1 MKALFSIA
9 SRSLVLCAM
18 LLGGAAH
25 SLEVVVGQVAPLSG
39 LEANQGRSYSVG
51 MQLFFNQVNKAGG
64 VNGHTF
70 KLVRKDDAGDPK
82 ETVAAT
88 RKLLAE
94 SRPVVLAG
102 FLGGAGLAEITTA
115 GLLESEKIA
124 LVGYRAPQLRVNSP
138 FIFSVRASLED
149 EIRKITGHLAT
160 VGIQRLALLVEG
172 GLGEAEVI
180 ATMEAAVKQSGGK
193 IIAKGSYPSGST
205 SVRKVVEEF
214 TSIQPQAI
222 VLIASGA
229 ASAAFIEQY
238 KSGGGTAQVFAH
250 SGADIEQLSKRLA
263 EEHTQGIAIAQVTPN
278 PYKISARL
286 TKEFQDAIAKAGSLE
301 APVSYAMLEGYIAAR
316 VIVEAVRRMGTKPDR
331 DQFPRVLETIDG
343 FDMGGYLITYR
354 PGAHVGSRFVELS
367 IVNST
372 GRIRQ

>member
-1 MKALFSIA
+1 MKALFSIV
-9 SRSLVLCAM
+9 SRSFVLCAM

-39 LEANQGRSYSVG
+39 LEASQGRSYSAG

-278 PYKISARL
+278 PYKISTRL

-316 VIVEAVRRMGTKPDR
+316 VIVEAVRRMGAKSDR
-331 DQFPRVLETIDG
+331 DQFPKVLETIDG